1 MRRQIGKR
9 AQKAEEQNEKF
20 LSVSYVKEN
29 VQNNLALRRDH
40 LYLEDVKN
48 AININALEQR
58 ILVRKDILRLL
69 ESDIPASLIKQR
81 IFRELERDRHTLL
94 KRYRLKSP

>member
-9 AQKAEEQNEKF
+9 AQKAEEQQEKF
-20 LSVSYVKEN
+20 LSVGYVKEN

-48 AININALEQR
+48 AININSLEQR
-58 ILVRKDILRLL
+58 ILLRKDILRIL
-69 ESDIPASLIKQR
+69 ESDIPPSLIKQR
-81 IFRELERDRHTLL
+81 IFRELEKDRHTLL
-94 KRYRLKSP
+94 KRYRLKAP